1 MPFAGPE
8 PADLANVR
16 ALNQSFVDL
25 IRSRR
30 ARCGSHGER
39 IASLDGRRSKRL
51 AGCPF
56 LLYSLSEHD
65 AARWERGFEGAGQED
80 LVDALARP
88 GDELARL
95 GLVTLGFLW
104 QFARR
109 RPYAA
114 RVVSGA
120 PLEWC
125 EKLADSTLVGASRF
139 VANEPGLIDL
149 RLADDDAFWRKLLVA
164 GTSHERDV
172 RDAAQLSALHTLLT
186 RTADDVN
193 LRLPVAA
200 RAMGPEQSA
209 VLKSGPRGYNTRP
222 DESPIHKI
230 ADKDLR
236 QR

>member
-1 MPFAGPE
+1 MPFSGPE

-16 ALNQSFVDL
+16 ALNRAFIDL
-25 IRSRR
+25 VRNRR
-30 ARCGSHGER
+30 AICGAQGDR
-39 IASLDGRRSKRL
+39 IAALDRRRPERL
-51 AGCPF
+51 SGCPF
-56 LLYSLSEHD
+56 LLYSMSEHD
-65 AARWERGFEGAGQED
+65 KPRWKRGFESMAQQD

-88 GDELARL
+88 GDDLIRL

-120 PLEWC
+120 PLTWC
-125 EKLADSTLVGASRF
+125 EMLAESTLVGASQF
-139 VANEPGLIDL
+139 VANETGLIGL

-164 GTSHERDV
+164 GTSHEPEV
-172 RDAAQLSALHTLLT
+172 RDAAQLSALHALLT
-186 RTADDVN
+186 RTADDIQ

-200 RAMGPEQSA
+200 RSLSPDQSA

-222 DESPIHKI
+222 DESAVHKI
-230 ADKDLR
+230 ADQDLS

>member
-16 ALNQSFVDL
+16 ALNRTFIDL
-25 IRSRR
+25 VRSQR
-30 ARCGSHGER
+30 ARCGSQGER
-39 IASLDGRRSKRL
+39 VAALDRRRSERL

-65 AARWERGFEGAGQED
+65 AARWARGFEGARQQD

-88 GDELARL
+88 GDELVRL
-95 GLVTLGFLW
+95 GIVTLGFLW

-125 EKLADSTLVGASRF
+125 ETLAESTLVGASQF
-139 VANEPGLIDL
+139 VATEPGLIEL
-149 RLADDDAFWRKLLVA
+149 RLAGDEAFWRKLLVA

-172 RDAAQLSALHTLLT
+172 REAAQLSALHTLLT
-186 RTADDVN
+186 NTADDVR

-200 RAMGPEQSA
+200 RSMSPDPSA
-209 VLKSGPRGYNTRP
+209 VLKSGSHGYNTRP
-222 DESPIHKI
+222 DESSVHKI
-230 ADKDLR
+230 ADQDVR